1 MTGKRYY
8 PGYMNE
14 EEYAREQMRQKD
26 MVESIVRRY
35 SRQEKEKALE
45 RLSQSLEELEK
56 IAKDLAETTKALKN
70 SSTLLSHG

>member
-1 MTGKRYY
+1 
-8 PGYMNE
+8 MNE